1 MQRNCWLK
9 TQPEILTILI
19 YPHIRYHIHDIESMQ
34 HNTRNE
40 MHVAHVAEEHSY
52 SSNNSSIIYPKHL
65 AVHSV
70 EAKVKSHQVRKML
83 DL

>member
-1 MQRNCWLK
+1 
-9 TQPEILTILI
+9 
-19 YPHIRYHIHDIESMQ
+19 MQ

-83 DL
+83 DLW